1 MRFEDIY
8 SEMEQNKSNH
18 ESGYYNCI
26 PFNGFERLEKFLP
39 GIEQSTYYGIVAGTG
54 VGKSKLARALFI
66 HNPLM
71 YLENNP
77 ESGVEISIKYF
88 SLEESKK
95 KVILSEISK
104 YLFTKYNLVISVKQ
118 LQSIGRY
125 NVLSSEVME
134 KIKEAE
140 AHVNDFISKVDIID
154 TIRNPTGIFKH
165 VRDFALTIGRYY
177 DKNGVVLTD
186 AQHEEVRLGIGE
198 SYKLVSYYKKNNPKH
213 YVIILIDHISLIH
226 NEAGMTQ
233 HQSMTKL
240 SSDYCLTFRDK
251 FGFTPVVVQQLA
263 MDKENVETNF
273 QGKTIEQKLEPSL
286 SALGDNK
293 TIGRDYN
300 VVLGLFSPERY
311 GITQHNGYDITKLK
325 GRYRSLSILKD
336 REGIADKKVPLF
348 FNGAVDFFKELPKSD
363 DLEGISRVH
372 TYVRQLNEN

>member
-1 MRFEDIY
+1 MTFKDIY
-8 SEMEQNKSNH
+8 SELQQNKLNH
-18 ESGYYNCI
+18 ESGYFNCI
-26 PFNGFERLEKFLP
+26 PFSGMERLERFIP
-39 GIEQSTYYGIVAGTG
+39 GIEHATYYALIAGTG

-71 YLENNP
+71 YLEKNP
-77 ESGVEISIKYF
+77 DSGVEVTIKYF

-95 KVILSEISK
+95 KIVLSEISK
-104 YLFTKYNLVISVKQ
+104 YLFTKYNIVVSVKQ

-125 NVLSSEVME
+125 NLLSSEVLE
-134 KIKEAE
+134 KVKEAE
-140 AHVNDFISKVDIID
+140 EHVNDFISKVDIID
-154 TIRNPTGIFKH
+154 NIKNPTGIFKYI
-165 VRDFALTIGRYY
+165 RDFAMTIGRYY

-186 AQHEEVRLGIGE
+186 EQHEEIRTGVGE
-198 SYKLVSYYKKNNPKH
+198 SYKLISYYRKNNPKH
-213 YVIILIDHISLIH
+213 YVIILVDHISLI
-226 NEAGMTQ
+226 NSEDAMTQ
-233 HQSMTKL
+233 HQSMSKL
-240 SSDYCLTFRDK
+240 SSKYCLHFRDK

-293 TIGRDYN
+293 TVGRDYN

-348 FNGAVDFFKELPKSD
+348 FNGAVDFFKELPKIED
-363 DLEGISRVH
+363 KVALEKMH
-372 TYVRQLNEN
+372 AYVRQLNEN